1 MDRNDDGKITFRDF
15 KLSTFM
21 QALDKVNEEEDIN
34 TVSFLSSL
42 FNPSRLEISFH
53 MSISMYFIVSFGS
66 LMKIMIFILIKKT
79 LVNIQVMLY
88 QEKLLIKYLRKSQ
101 ESLRVRN
108 LV

>member
-1 MDRNDDGKITFRDF
+1 
-15 KLSTFM
+15 M

-34 TVSFLSSL
+34 TVSLLSSL

-53 MSISMYFIVSFGS
+53 MSISMYFIASFGS